1 MLLLLV
7 SKVKKMKNI
16 GTKMLETDRLILRRF
31 KEEDAEEIYNGF
43 INQEGFLYYANKEKR
58 TLNAKIF

>member
-1 MLLLLV
+1 
-7 SKVKKMKNI
+7 
-16 GTKMLETDRLILRRF
+16 MLETDRLILRRF

-58 TLNAKIF
+58 TLKEEKDSLIGIDEKYNQKTLL